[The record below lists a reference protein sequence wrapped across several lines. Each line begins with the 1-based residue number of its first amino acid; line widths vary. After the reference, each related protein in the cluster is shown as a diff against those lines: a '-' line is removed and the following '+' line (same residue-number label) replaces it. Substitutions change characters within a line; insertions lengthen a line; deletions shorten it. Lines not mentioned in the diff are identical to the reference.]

1 MLACDAV
8 RVRNNAWPSV
18 TEQHMAMAHV
28 GHLHQAGLALAPGA
42 CPAAFVRAVIV
53 WRVRSPVINMCDVW
67 LQDCQGLHGVRLS
80 ITSYVYALIT
90 LQILWPHWPLQRDD
104 RALGHV
110 PRHGLAH
117 VQRVLLPAVVAQH
130 PPVHGIPELQAVR
143 GGLSPVSTLH
153 AMRQACIVKTGQNRS
168 AFGRPPGS
176 MQAPYACLGCSSECP
191 PGTRDWVRAPGKTHR
206 QVNRSP
212 NAPHDMPH
220 ALLGAGDWVRA
231 PGRRTGRS
239 IGVRMRHATG
249 ARMPCWAQRTG
260 ARTRQTQCRSMGAST
275 PHATGR
281 APCCTC

>member
-1 MLACDAV
+1 MQSGVGAHSILDCTFGQVLSHCRMLACDAV

-110 PRHGLAH
+110 PRSWPCAC
-117 VQRVLLPAVVAQH
+117 PA
-130 PPVHGIPELQAVR
+130 
-143 GGLSPVSTLH
+143 
-153 AMRQACIVKTGQNRS
+153 
-168 AFGRPPGS
+168 RPP
-176 MQAPYACLGCSSECP
+176 PRCSSP
-191 PGTRDWVRAPGKTHR
+191 APSGTRYTRTAGGERRAQPGQH
-206 QVNRSP
+206 
-212 NAPHDMPH
+212 AP
-220 ALLGAGDWVRA
+220 
-231 PGRRTGRS
+231 
-239 IGVRMRHATG
+239 RHAAG
-249 ARMPCWAQRTG
+249 MHCQDWSEQI
-260 ARTRQTQCRSMGAST
+260 CFWST
-275 PHATGR
+275 TFCLPWLLI
-281 APCCTC
+281 